1 MAGPARLPRQFRL
14 SLASDL
20 PAGLAEVRKEPVC
33 DAVRNGW
40 LRRLHHHEPTK
51 AGEELASQVRA
62 FRQELRSARAGRGP
76 EILDGPLLPYA
87 LHFGL
92 ASPGHPLARF
102 ARAWVAAFAELPE
115 WRAPAGGAPA
125 AGMTVG
131 VGAAARKRTLDE
143 TS

>member
-20 PAGLAEVRKEPVC
+20 QAGLAEVRKEPVC

-76 EILDGPLLPYA
+76 EILDGAAAA
-87 LHFGL
+87 L
-92 ASPGHPLARF
+92 R
-102 ARAWVAAFAELPE
+102 AAFRPGQP
-115 WRAPAGGAPA
+115 RASAGAVRTRMGRRVRGAS
-125 AGMTVG
+125 GM
-131 VGAAARKRTLDE
+131 ARPGPVAHQQRA
-143 TS
+143 